1 MVILIKIH
9 NEHASSLEARLK
21 TRKRI
26 EHEIF
31 SNLAKTQEY
40 RIRCQVLTGERF
52 YFVTVFTYFLK
63 AILENNNKNME
74 ND

>member
-1 MVILIKIH
+1 MAILIKIH

-52 YFVTVFTYFLK
+52 YFVTVFKNGFLFSK
-63 AILENNNKNME
+63 KKKGKGKYI
-74 ND
+74 